1 MSVAKVIEVFTEGST
16 IEQAIENA
24 VKEASSS
31 VNNIKGVYVKEIK
44 ADVQDNAIV
53 NYRINSKVTFV
64 VQK

>member
-1 MSVAKVIEVFTEGST
+1 MSVAKVIELFTEGSS

-24 VKEASSS
+24 VKEASTS

-53 NYRINSKVTFV
+53 NYRVNCKVTFV

>member
-1 MSVAKVIEVFTEGST
+1 MSVAKVIEIFTEGSS

-24 VKEASSS
+24 VKEASTS

-53 NYRINSKVTFV
+53 NYRVNSKVTFV